1 MKNLQYRAFK
11 IQNYFYR
18 TDITNDQKKIIF
30 KFRTRMADFGENYR
44 GARDQVNCPLC
55 DTHRDKQELSYTCKV
70 IQNEVQPKGEFEDTG
85 CPKKN
90 ATYFQG
96 FCMKF
101 DVKVSWFWILP
112 EIGYTIWK

>member
-1 MKNLQYRAFK
+1 MKLNATWPKFHFLCTACTLISCSVPDIREKQTQKDQFLTDLQRVK
-11 IQNYFYR
+11 SW
-18 TDITNDQKKIIF
+18 KKFIIF
-30 KFRTRMADFGENYR
+30 
-44 GARDQVNCPLC
+44 
-55 DTHRDKQELSYTCKV
+55 
-70 IQNEVQPKGEFEDTG
+70 TG

-96 FCMKF
+96 LCMKF